1 MFDQP
6 ALTLPALSAEELDE
20 LDEFLLSSLT
30 SDETM
35 MLDTL
40 DGYLT
45 ALVVGPVALKPSQWL
60 PAVWGPRVSD
70 EPAFESMEQASHILD
85 LILRHMN
92 GIVESLRHDA
102 DAHVPIFDT
111 LVYADDPREYV
122 DGEMWA
128 HGFMTGITLCRK
140 DWQPFFDEPEAAEA
154 LRPIYLLGSDDIEPE
169 ELALVETPEQRE
181 EIGKLIP
188 ASLAGIYRYWLPSRQ
203 GEIEHM
209 IAATIRRDQPK
220 VGRNDPCPCGSG
232 KKFKKCCG
240 AH

>member
-1 MFDQP
+1 MSDQP
-6 ALTLPALSAEELDE
+6 ISLPVLSAEELDE
-20 LDEFLLSSLT
+20 LDGFLLSSLT
-30 SDETM
+30 SDATM

-60 PAVWGPRVSD
+60 PTVWGPRVSD
-70 EPAFESMEQASHILD
+70 EPAFENMEQARHILD

-111 LVYADDPREYV
+111 LVYEEDPREYV

-128 HGFMTGITLCRK
+128 HGFMTGVALCRK
-140 DWQPFFDEPEAAEA
+140 DWQPFFDDPKNVET
-154 LRPIYLLGSDDIEPE
+154 LRPIHLLGSDDIESE
-169 ELALVETPEQRE
+169 EMALVDTPEQRE
-181 EIGKLIP
+181 GIGKQIP
-188 ASLAGIYRYWLPSRQ
+188 ASLASIYRYWLPSRQ
-203 GEIEHM
+203 AEVEHM
-209 IAATIRRDQPK
+209 IPATIRREQPK